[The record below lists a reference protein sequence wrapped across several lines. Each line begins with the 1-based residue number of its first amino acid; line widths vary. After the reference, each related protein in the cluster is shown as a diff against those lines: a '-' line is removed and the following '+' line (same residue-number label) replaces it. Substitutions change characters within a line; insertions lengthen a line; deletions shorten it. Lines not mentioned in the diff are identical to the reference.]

1 MTGTGWLGTALATAR
16 PQVVGALARHFR
28 DIDKAEDAY
37 QTACV
42 RALGSWPRN
51 GRPRDPVA
59 WLIAVGRNAGID
71 GLRRDERYAPLDG
84 EMPGGDPPD
93 AEAAVIDRLEAEAY
107 RDDILRLLFICC
119 YPGIPVSDQLA
130 LALKVVAGL
139 SIKEIARA
147 FLVTSKTME
156 QRLTRAKRKVTAA
169 GVSFE
174 TPSVGERA
182 ERLAAVLTMLYL
194 LFNEG
199 YASGGDGA
207 HVRVSLC
214 AEAIRLLRLLLRL
227 FPGQSEIM
235 GLLALCLFQHA
246 RYRGRLDKGG
256 RIVLL
261 EDQDRTRWD
270 RYPIAEARVLL
281 EKALRRGRP
290 GPYQIQAAI
299 AGVHCAA
306 ATWDATDWAE
316 IDRLYAALES
326 LQPSPV
332 VTLNRAV
339 AVSKVRGPDAA
350 LAMIDPLGDA
360 LDGYLYFHGARAVL
374 LEQSGRRDEALGAYA
389 RALELCAT
397 PAEADHVRGR
407 LQALRKKMVGA
418 VGSGPAPASF
428 DQPRNGGGFGQE
440 DAEDERQPDG
450 DPWRPQLDRAPR

>member
-1 MTGTGWLGTALATAR
+1 MTDAGWLGAALATAR
-16 PQVVGALARHFR
+16 PQVVGALTRHFR

-42 RALGSWPRN
+42 RALSNWSRT

-59 WLIAVGRNAGID
+59 WLIAVGRNAGVD
-71 GLRRDERYAPLDG
+71 GLRRQERYAPLDG
-84 EMPGGDPPD
+84 EAPNGGPTD
-93 AEAAVIDRLEAEAY
+93 AEADAIDRLETGEY

-119 YPGIPVSDQLA
+119 HPGIPVSDQLA

-139 SIKEIARA
+139 SIQEIARA
-147 FLVTSKTME
+147 FLVAPKTME
-156 QRLTRAKRKVTAA
+156 QRLTRAKRKVAAA

-207 HVRVSLC
+207 HVRASLC
-214 AEAIRLLRLLLRL
+214 EEAIRLLRLLLQL
-227 FPGQSEIM
+227 FPGQSEVM

-246 RYRGRLDKGG
+246 RHRARLDSDG

-261 EDQDRTRWD
+261 EDQDRAQWD
-270 RYPIAEARVLL
+270 RYRIAEAGVLL
-281 EKALRRGRP
+281 EKALRKGRP
-290 GPYQIQAAI
+290 GPYQIQAAV

-306 ATWDATDWAE
+306 ATWDDTDWVE
-316 IDRLYAALES
+316 IDRLYSALER

-339 AVSKVRGPDAA
+339 AVSKVHGADAA
-350 LAMIDPLGDA
+350 LAMIETLGTA

-374 LEQSGRRDEALGAYA
+374 LEQSGRWDDALDAYA
-389 RALELCAT
+389 RALALCAT
-397 PAEADHVRGR
+397 PAEADHVRCR
-407 LQALRKKMVGA
+407 REALQKKVSA
-418 VGSGPAPASF
+418 DVGSGAAPASC

-440 DAEDERQPDG
+440 DADDERQPDG
-450 DPWRPQLDRAPR
+450 DPWRAQLDRTPG